1 MVSTPG
7 KHKTEGTSMII
18 VGGTKRADFYNFVYL
33 ICTKTVKITEFPTYK
48 IK

>member
-18 VGGTKRADFYNFVYL
+18 VGERNEQIFTISF
-33 ICTKTVKITEFPTYK
+33 I
-48 IK
+48 